1 MGKKLVLDNYSKNFL
16 INKTMSTLISLLIW
30 LLPFI
35 IFICL
40 VRKANKILKENNEN
54 LNAYLFNSDKLLFF
68 IVMLIPFFNIAVV
81 ITAFILELYNIFKLN
96 RKTLFFTV
104 NGRKLSL
111 GKMLDKLFN
120 S

>member
-1 MGKKLVLDNYSKNFL
+1 MLILSDTQAIIFFL
-16 INKTMSTLISLLIW
+16 IIW
-30 LLPFI
+30 LIPFI
-35 IFICL
+35 IFIRL
-40 VRKANKILKENNEN
+40 VRKANKILKENNGN
-54 LNAYLFNSDKLLFF
+54 LNSYLFNSDKLIFF
-68 IVMLIPFFNIAVV
+68 IVMLIPFFNIAVL

>member
-1 MGKKLVLDNYSKNFL
+1 ML
-16 INKTMSTLISLLIW
+16 ILSDIQAIIFW

-68 IVMLIPFFNIAVV
+68 IVMLIPVFNIAVL
-81 ITAFILELYNIFKLN
+81 ITSFILELYNIFKLN